1 MHLRSDPAQ
10 PSADYMIAIRIYVLY
25 IRRPRWVGWL
35 KLLSIHRC
43 AATATRTIEFDPRE
57 SFLFLQLCGLPL
69 RMHAAAQRV
78 RDTHSFSFAAA
89 ELKADAAAPGASM
102 QCLSF
107 AAVCCLRMVRVH

>member
-43 AATATRTIEFDPRE
+43 AATATRRIEFDARE

-69 RMHAAAQRV
+69 RMHAAVQRV
-78 RDTHSFSFAAA
+78 RDTG
-89 ELKADAAAPGASM
+89 P
-102 QCLSF
+102 
-107 AAVCCLRMVRVH
+107 V